1 MKPEIAI
8 IGGGYAGLACAVT
21 LARADVRV
29 TVFESSRVLGGRA
42 RVVEKDG
49 SRIDNGQHIMIGAYS
64 QTLQLMRQVGVSP
77 KVDMGC
83 EPPQGLWTEVSF
95 PPPPFLHW

>member
-29 TVFESSRVLGGRA
+29 TVFESSRVL
-42 RVVEKDG
+42 
-49 SRIDNGQHIMIGAYS
+49 
-64 QTLQLMRQVGVSP
+64 
-77 KVDMGC
+77 
-83 EPPQGLWTEVSF
+83 
-95 PPPPFLHW
+95 